1 MNNLFKLILDILA
14 SRARREQRRKRKNV
28 VLRQQINVLRQQMPP
43 RRRHLT
49 TCPWRPSSILQNLIF
64 RARRPTCFAL
74 RDGTCGPD
82 ALHERQRAW
91 RGTKMSKHFPEDFPW
106 LGSSCSLLA
115 CAKSPGR
122 SASNTRKGSRAC
134 YPRSAQS
141 PPWRPVL
148 DASA

>member
-1 MNNLFKLILDILA
+1 MVNSPLVRNRLFSSLQIHNFSLHCFLHGT
-14 SRARREQRRKRKNV
+14 RRTNGKERGEE
-28 VLRQQINVLRQQMPP
+28 LRI
-43 RRRHLT
+43 
-49 TCPWRPSSILQNLIF
+49 
-64 RARRPTCFAL
+64 
-74 RDGTCGPD
+74 
-82 ALHERQRAW
+82 
-91 RGTKMSKHFPEDFPW
+91 SKHFKEDFPW

-148 DASA
+148 DSSG